1 MPPEFDPNL
10 IKLLHQ
16 PQEHDAK
23 STNGQLT
30 VIAGS
35 DLFHGPALFALIIAT
50 HLVDMVFFTSP
61 THEFEHT
68 AHSLK
73 SRLGS
78 FIWVPFEEVDAYIA
92 KSDAVLI
99 GPGLKRFH
107 SEFQHPDHNTL
118 DHIGEITQQIT
129 LDLTSKFPDK
139 QWIIDAGSL
148 QVIKAKDIP
157 PNAIITPNSKEFQI
171 LFDTT
176 LPDDL
181 ETKSQTLSSI
191 SQTYKCHIVSKGHP
205 TIIASPDGQTTL
217 SHGTNRGFSKG
228 GTGDCL
234 ASLIAS
240 LACKNPSHL
249 SATAAV
255 FISKTA
261 ANDLSQSYGPFFN
274 ADDLA
279 AQIPRTLAQLL
290 K

>member
-10 IKLLHQ
+10 LKLLHQ

-30 VIAGS
+30 IIAGS
-35 DLFHGPALFALIIAT
+35 DLFHGPALFSLIIAT
-50 HLVDMVFFTSP
+50 HIVDMVFFTSP

-78 FIWVPFEEVDAYIA
+78 FIWVPFEEVDAYIT

-107 SEFQHPDHNTL
+107 SEFQHPDHDTL

-129 LDLTSKFPDK
+129 LDLTSKFPNK

-148 QVIKAKDIP
+148 QVIKAQDIP

-171 LFDTT
+171 LFNTI
-176 LPDDL
+176 LPQDL
-181 ETKSQTLSSI
+181 EQKTQVLQSI
-191 SQTYKCHIVSKGHP
+191 SQTYQTHIVAKGDP
-205 TIIASPDGQTTL
+205 TLVVSPNGQSTL
-217 SHGTNRGFSKG
+217 DHGTNRGFSKG

-240 LACKNPSHL
+240 LACKNPAHL
-249 SATAAV
+249 SAIASV
-255 FISKTA
+255 FISKAA

-279 AQIPRTLAQLL
+279 TQIPRTLARLL